1 MRYSTSAINKLKPM
15 RLTILPILLLMVVGC
30 SSQANHSK
38 IWPVNLNVIEL
49 SDGGICLDADSARRL
64 AEFKADLEAI

>member
-1 MRYSTSAINKLKPM
+1 
-15 RLTILPILLLMVVGC
+15 
-30 SSQANHSK
+30 
-38 IWPVNLNVIEL
+38 L